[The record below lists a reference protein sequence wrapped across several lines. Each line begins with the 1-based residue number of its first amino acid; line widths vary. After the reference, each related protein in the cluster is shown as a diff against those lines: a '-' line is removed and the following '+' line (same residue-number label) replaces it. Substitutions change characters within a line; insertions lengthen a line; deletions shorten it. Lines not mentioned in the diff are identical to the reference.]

1 MPLCQ
6 HGKAT
11 PSSSFGSIFV
21 ADLKENAVLR
31 VRPVVFTSRIE
42 PWRDLLT
49 AAGLVCAADHG
60 GAWLEFDAASG
71 RIGLHR
77 VDAGD
82 PADGRVELGFEVR
95 DLDEFARRTAADGTR
110 VAIEDADHGR
120 AARITAPS
128 GFSFLADSAS
138 PSFGNHPG
146 PDQPD
151 PALAV
156 MPVWV
161 TPDVPGAVAT
171 LRGIGA
177 HPRFGEAGTWA
188 DFAAKNGGLVAVRHG
203 AAEKLELSFEYDDD
217 LPALRDRLTAAGV
230 ACSLP
235 DEAPGQALL
244 VDHPDGPESAARG
257 QLQFTVRPDAP
268 SGPIDAD

>member
-1 MPLCQ
+1 
-6 HGKAT
+6 
-11 PSSSFGSIFV
+11 
-21 ADLKENAVLR
+21 VLR

-42 PWRDLLT
+42 PWRELLT
-49 AAGLVCAADHG
+49 AAGLVYAADDG

-71 RIGLHR
+71 RLGLRR

-82 PADGRVELGFEVR
+82 PADGRVRLGFEVR
-95 DLDEFARRTAADGTR
+95 DLDEFARRTAADGTKA
-110 VAIEDADHGR
+110 AIEDADHGR
-120 AARITAPS
+120 TVRITAPS
-128 GFSFLADSAS
+128 GFSFLADPAS

-156 MPVWV
+156 RPVWV

-177 HPRFGEAGTWA
+177 HPRFGDAGEWA

-203 AAEKLELSFEYDDD
+203 AAAQLELSFEYDDD
-217 LPALRDRLTAAGV
+217 LTALRDRLTAAGITGSV
-230 ACSLP
+230 A
-235 DEAPGQALL
+235 DEAAGQTLL
-244 VDHPDGPESAARG
+244 VEHPDGAEPALPRR
-257 QLQFTVRPDAP
+257 LRFTVRPDASSRP
-268 SGPIDAD
+268 ADTD